1 MSNAIITL
9 DIETENI
16 GYDIMEDNKRI
27 ISIQLMEGTE
37 TKIFYDGSKTDSIEI
52 GKDELHSLIESGK
65 HFMGFNIRNFDVPL
79 IKKFLGMVIPPSQI
93 IEISEMPAMDRV
105 RRQIG
110 KNKVSLIQAC
120 DVMGVGCSHKNLMD
134 EKTEKFKQ
142 QPDVIEQAKI
152 GARKWVDELGWGS
165 DFSFNLALRKIA
177 GGMAILE
184 AFNEFVDSDGDTN
197 SLFYDYAIGDLMSE
211 KALYLKMK

>member
-1 MSNAIITL
+1 MIQTVNSNIMKIYYSHAIPLYGTEEESSEKQNIV
-9 DIETENI
+9 ENI
-16 GYDIMEDNKRI
+16 PNVTI
-27 ISIQLMEGTE
+27 
-37 TKIFYDGSKTDSIEI
+37 
-52 GKDELHSLIESGK
+52 
-65 HFMGFNIRNFDVPL
+65 V
-79 IKKFLGMVIPPSQI
+79 
-93 IEISEMPAMDRV
+93 EISEMLAMDRV
-105 RRQIG
+105 RQQIG

-165 DFSFNLALRKIA
+165 DFSFNLALRRIA